1 MTSGAPPAK
10 PLLRFDRVV
19 KHYRQRHGLAAVRT
33 ARAVD
38 GVSLAIEAG
47 ETLGLVGE
55 SGCGKSTLARLALK
69 LEAPTAGRILFDGG
83 DLAGADR
90 AALRRYRRSV
100 QAVFQD
106 PFSSLNPRMRCG
118 AIIAEPLVIQDTL
131 DARQIAVEVQTV
143 LERVGLSADAGG
155 RYAHQFSGGQRQ
167 RIAIARALVL
177 RPRLVVL
184 DEPISALDVSIRAQI
199 LNLLA
204 RVKAEYGVAYLFI
217 AHDLHAVAALA
228 DRIAVMYLGEI
239 VEIGPAVQ
247 VAQTPRHP
255 YTRMLFAASAAVD
268 AGAASAADDV
278 ESGATLGVAPRGEP
292 PSAFAPPAGCRF
304 HPRCPL
310 AQDLCAVSAPAQRLL
325 DGRTIACHFA

>member
-1 MTSGAPPAK
+1 MSSTDSSQA
-10 PLLRFDRVV
+10 LIRFDAVV
-19 KHYRQRHGLAAVRT
+19 KHYRQRQGLSGVRI

-38 GVSLAIEAG
+38 GVGLAIDAG

-69 LEAPTAGRILFDGG
+69 LEAPSAGRVLFEGA
-83 DLAGADR
+83 DLALADA
-90 AALRRYRRSV
+90 AALNAYRRSV

-118 AIIAEPLVIQDTL
+118 EIVAEPLVIRGGRSRREIDS
-131 DARQIAVEVQTV
+131 EVTSV
-143 LERVGLSADAGG
+143 LEKVGLPADSPK
-155 RYAHQFSGGQRQ
+155 RFAHQFSGGQRQ

-204 RVKAEYGVAYLFI
+204 ALKADYGVAYLFI
-217 AHDLHAVAALA
+217 AHDLHAVAALS

-239 VEIGPAVQ
+239 VETGPADQ
-247 VAQTPRHP
+247 VAAAPRHP
-255 YTRMLFAASAAVD
+255 YTRMLFAATTADMPSSVAAV
-268 AGAASAADDV
+268 
-278 ESGATLGVAPRGEP
+278 GVAPKGEP

-310 AQDLCAVSAPAQRLL
+310 AQDQCRYEAPLPRALY
-325 DGRTIACHFA
+325 GHTIACHFA

>member
-1 MTSGAPPAK
+1 MSAVTQAE
-10 PLLRFDRVV
+10 PLLRFDCVV
-19 KHYRQRHGLAAVRT
+19 KHYRQRHGLAAMRT

-38 GVSLAIEAG
+38 GVSLVIEAG

-69 LEAPTAGRILFDGG
+69 LEAPTAGRVLFDGA

-90 AALRRYRRSV
+90 AGLRRYRRGV

-118 AIIAEPLVIQDTL
+118 AIVAEPLVIQGAL
-131 DARQIAVEVQTV
+131 GAREIEVEVRNV
-143 LERVGLSADAGG
+143 LERVGLPADAGG

-204 RVKAEYGVAYLFI
+204 RVKADYGVAYLFI

-239 VEIGPAVQ
+239 VETGPAAR
-247 VAQTPRHP
+247 VAETPRHP
-255 YTRMLFAASAAVD
+255 YTRMLFAASATVD
-268 AGAASAADDV
+268 AGAASATVDA
-278 ESGATLGVAPRGEP
+278 GAASAVGVAPRGEP
-292 PSAFAPPAGCRF
+292 PSAYAPPAGCRF

-310 AQDLCAVSAPAQRLL
+310 AQDLCAVTAPQPRLL

>member
-1 MTSGAPPAK
+1 MSAIAQVE
-10 PLLRFDRVV
+10 PLLRFDHVV

-33 ARAVD
+33 ARALD
-38 GVSLAIEAG
+38 GVSLVIEAG

-69 LEAPTAGRILFDGG
+69 LEAPTAGRVLFDGG

-90 AALRRYRRSV
+90 AGLRRYRRSV

-106 PFSSLNPRMRCG
+106 PFSSLNPRMRCA
-118 AIIAEPLVIQDTL
+118 AIVAEPLVIQGTL
-131 DARQIAVEVQTV
+131 GTREIEVEVRNV
-143 LERVGLSADAGG
+143 LERVGLPADAGA

-239 VEIGPAVQ
+239 VEIGPAER
-247 VAQTPRHP
+247 VAGTPRHP
-255 YTRMLFAASAAVD
+255 YTRMLFAASLAIDAGAATTADD
-268 AGAASAADDV
+268 AGAASAV
-278 ESGATLGVAPRGEP
+278 GVAPRGEP

-310 AQDLCAVSAPAQRLL
+310 AQDLCARTAPAPRLL